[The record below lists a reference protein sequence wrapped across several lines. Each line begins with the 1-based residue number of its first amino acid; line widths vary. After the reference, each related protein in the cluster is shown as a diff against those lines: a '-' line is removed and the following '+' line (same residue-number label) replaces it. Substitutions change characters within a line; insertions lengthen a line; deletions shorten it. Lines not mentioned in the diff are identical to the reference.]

1 MNNVEN
7 SENVPAMEAALRIVT
22 GELSNT
28 KRWMYR
34 VLLMVIFVWVTAMA
48 SMWLTEPDGLPVLTN
63 VAFAAMTVIGFGWV
77 GVLIWILTRQS
88 CPTALDRIAT
98 GWMATVA
105 CSVSLVLS
113 VTVALIRNNQW
124 AALMLAVSGLTML
137 VAAILLLCSGYSLRR
152 RLVESLRSMTNAP
165 PRIG

>member
-1 MNNVEN
+1 MSNVEN
-7 SENVPAMEAALRIVT
+7 SENVPALDVALRIVR

-28 KRWMYR
+28 RRWMYR

-48 SMWLTEPDGLPVLTN
+48 SMWLTEPAGLPVLTN

-77 GVLIWILTRQS
+77 GVLVWILTRKS

-98 GWMATVA
+98 GWMATLA

-113 VTVALIRNNQW
+113 VAVALVRNNQW

-152 RLVESLRSMTNAP
+152 RLVQSLESYDECPVSH
-165 PRIG
+165 